1 MKKTKFKKSQS
12 IAVLLTATCAMG
24 AARGADAPAAPSA
37 GEATPLDT
45 VIVTGTRV
53 TGIKAEDSV
62 SPIQVLDVEA
72 LTNTGQPDLMQAL
85 GVAMPSMQVEAY
97 GADTAAL
104 TKAIRLRGLSPN
116 DTLVLVNGKRRHG
129 TANLTV
135 DTGSPFIGSAAPDFG
150 LIPAAAI
157 DHVEILTD
165 GAAAQYGTDAIAGV
179 VNIILKKQDSGG
191 TLSAEAGQY
200 IDGGGDARDVSANAG
215 FKPWDGGYANLTAEY
230 RTSDYSNRG
239 AVDPRVVD
247 PANLKSMPSMSL
259 FPGWPNSNLIF
270 GDPLLK
276 TSLITLNMGS
286 KIVDDIEFYGN
297 VTYAHKYARAYENY
311 RLPNKLPQVY
321 PLGFNPS
328 EGIEED
334 DAALSAGVKG
344 TLVGWEWDI
353 SSTFGRDVDHVGT
366 YNSVNPQEF
375 TNLGFTPTSFNDGE
389 FHASQWTNNLD
400 IDRDFQIGWASP
412 LNVAFG
418 LEQRTDTFKIVA
430 GDGSSRYLAGPSSFP
445 GFGET
450 DAGSHQRTN
459 DAFYVDLAVSP
470 LAKWTVDAAG
480 RIEHYSDV
488 GNATVGKV
496 SSKYDIVSNFAVR
509 GTISSGFRAPTLAE
523 EYYSATNVGPS
534 TAFVQLPPNSPGA
547 KLVGIDGLKPEKSNN
562 YSLGFVL
569 KPSNNSSV
577 SLDAYQIA
585 IHNRV
590 VGSGNVFGSFD
601 GVIQSP
607 AVNAAIAANGN
618 SLDPAVISSPIGQ
631 TGINIFSNAANTKTR
646 GIDLVASLSSS
657 YGSLGHVDWTASAS
671 YNNTGVTQINQA
683 PAQLAPQTLLDKTAI
698 SQLETASPHFRLN
711 AGADWKLASWTLN
724 VQEQYFSHSS
734 EYQLGDDG
742 NYYQNTVSAKFIT
755 NLAVSKD
762 LYKSFTVTVGAN
774 NLFNVYPDLKNSAL
788 LANLNSSGD
797 NAAVQKYVNWSPI
810 GINGGFYYAR
820 LSYKF

>member
-1 MKKTKFKKSQS
+1 
-12 IAVLLTATCAMG
+12 
-24 AARGADAPAAPSA
+24 
-37 GEATPLDT
+37 

-53 TGIKAEDSV
+53 TGVKAEDSV
-62 SPIQVLDVEA
+62 SPIQILDLEA
-72 LTNTGQPDLMQAL
+72 LTSTGQPDVMQAL
-85 GVAMPSMQVEAY
+85 GQAMPSMQVEAY
-97 GADTAAL
+97 GQDTAAL

-157 DHVEILTD
+157 DHIEILTD

-179 VNIILKKQDSGG
+179 VNIILKKSDTGG
-191 TLSAEAGQY
+191 TLSAETGQY
-200 IDGGGDARDVSANAG
+200 IDGGGLTNDFSANTG
-215 FKPWDGGYANLTAEY
+215 FKPWDGGFANLTAEY

-247 PANLKSMPSMSL
+247 PANLSNPIDKNMVL

-270 GDPLLK
+270 GDPLIK
-276 TSLITLNMGS
+276 TSLITLNTGS

-297 VTYAHKYARAYENY
+297 VTYAHKYSRAYENY
-311 RLPNKLPQVY
+311 RLPDKLPQVF

-334 DAALSAGVKG
+334 DAAVSAGVKG
-344 TLVGWEWDI
+344 TALGWEWDI
-353 SSTFGRDVDHVGT
+353 SSTFGKDNDQVGT
-366 YNSVNPQEF
+366 YNTVNPQEY
-375 TNLGFTPTSFNDGE
+375 TNLGFTPINFNDGA

-400 IDRDFQIGWASP
+400 IDRDFQVGWASP

-418 LEQRTDTFKIVA
+418 LEQRLDTFKLDA
-430 GDGSSRYLAGPSSFP
+430 GDGNSRYLAGPSSYP
-445 GFGET
+445 GFGLT
-450 DAGSHQRTN
+450 DAGSHSRRN
-459 DAFYVDLAVSP
+459 DAFYVDLAASP
-470 LAKWTVDAAG
+470 LPKWTVDAAG
-480 RIEHYSDV
+480 RIEHYSDF

-577 SLDAYQIA
+577 TLDAYQIA

-601 GVIQSP
+601 GVIQSS

-657 YGSLGHVDWTASAS
+657 YGPYGHVDWTASAS

-711 AGADWKLASWTLN
+711 AGADWKLASWTVN
-724 VQEQYFSHSS
+724 VQEQYFSHAS

-742 NYYQNTVSAKFIT
+742 NYYENTVSAKFIT

-762 LYKSFTVTVGAN
+762 LFKSFTLTVGAN

-788 LANLNSSGD
+788 LANLNANDD

-820 LSYKF
+820 VSYKF